1 MRGSGDEIGI
11 IPRFAK
17 DLIAAT
23 EGTNFVVSI
32 SVLQIYKDW
41 IFDLLRDENERVSRL
56 ELNHCV
62 AGNKRN

>member
-11 IPRFAK
+11 VPRFAK

-23 EGTNFVVSI
+23 EGTNFGVSI

-41 IFDLLRDENERVSRL
+41 IFDLLRDENERVKHFTVDNRI
-56 ELNHCV
+56 V
-62 AGNKRN
+62 GNQ

>member
-11 IPRFAK
+11 VPRFAK

-41 IFDLLRDENERVSRL
+41 IFDLLRDENERVRKL
-56 ELNHCV
+56 
-62 AGNKRN
+62 